1 MIGRTYGVDLGTS
14 VIKIYKKGKGIICNQ
29 KNMIAVDKSK
39 VLAIGD
45 DAFEMY
51 EKVPGYV
58 HVTYPIKNGVI
69 ADIENMEKLF
79 NALLKG
85 LSKNGK
91 VYSAE
96 YVVAVPMDTT
106 EVEKKAF
113 IDLVDASRAKKVKLV
128 AKPIAAALGAGLDVC
143 NAKGAMIVDM
153 GASTTE
159 IAVISLGGIVVSR
172 LLPIGGDT
180 FNDAIIAAVKKNGI
194 VDHVFMGF
202 SLLGVS
208 VPVFMVAMV
217 LQFLLAYKL
226 QWFPITS
233 GNTGWIGYVLPA
245 IALGW
250 NSAGSIARLTR
261 STLLEVLQE
270 DYIDTARAKG
280 YRQLYVIICHA
291 LRNAVLPVITMMAVQ
306 LSSLLSGA
314 VICETVF
321 SINGIGRL
329 AVQAIEAR
337 DIPLLQGT
345 VLFSTVIVILGNLV
359 ADCLYS
365 VLDPRIRKEV

>member
-1 MIGRTYGVDLGTS
+1 MVKNIVKRILQTVLILLGVALLIFLMLRIIPGNAILTMMGDKTNPEAVERMTAELGLDKPFYVQFWMYIKGVFTGDLGTS
-14 VIKIYKKGKGIICNQ
+14 YSLNRSVSELIGTAFPNT
-29 KNMIAVDKSK
+29 VR
-39 VLAIGD
+39 LA
-45 DAFEMY
+45 
-51 EKVPGYV
+51 
-58 HVTYPIKNGVI
+58 
-69 ADIENMEKLF
+69 
-79 NALLKG
+79 
-85 LSKNGK
+85 
-91 VYSAE
+91 
-96 YVVAVPMDTT
+96 
-106 EVEKKAF
+106 
-113 IDLVDASRAKKVKLV
+113 
-128 AKPIAAALGAGLDVC
+128 IAAA
-143 NAKGAMIVDM
+143 IV
-153 GASTTE
+153 AW
-159 IAVISLGGIVVSR
+159 AVGIVC
-172 LLPIGGDT
+172 G
-180 FNDAIIAAVKKNGI
+180 IIAAVKKNGI
-194 VDHVFMGF
+194 LDHLFMGV

-217 LQFLLAYKL
+217 LQYFLAYKL
-226 QWFPITS
+226 QWFSIS
-233 GNTGWIGYVLPA
+233 SQNAGWIGYVLPA

-250 NSAGSIARLTR
+250 NSAGSVARLTR

-280 YRQLYVIICHA
+280 YRQLYVIVRHA

-314 VICETVF
+314 VICETIF

>member
-1 MIGRTYGVDLGTS
+1 MSNIIKRIGQTVVILLGVALLIFIMLRIIPGNAIVTMMGEHANAEAIERMTAELGLDQPFYVQFWRYIAGVFSGDLGTS
-14 VIKIYKKGKGIICNQ
+14 YSLNRPVGEL
-29 KNMIAVDKSK
+29 IANSFPNTLR
-39 VLAIGD
+39 LA
-45 DAFEMY
+45 
-51 EKVPGYV
+51 V
-58 HVTYPIKNGVI
+58 
-69 ADIENMEKLF
+69 
-79 NALLKG
+79 
-85 LSKNGK
+85 
-91 VYSAE
+91 
-96 YVVAVPMDTT
+96 
-106 EVEKKAF
+106 
-113 IDLVDASRAKKVKLV
+113 
-128 AKPIAAALGAGLDVC
+128 AAALFAWIL
-143 NAKGAMIVDM
+143 
-153 GASTTE
+153 
-159 IAVISLGGIVVSR
+159 GIVC
-172 LLPIGGDT
+172 G
-180 FNDAIIAAVKKNGI
+180 IIAAVKKNGI
-194 VDHVFMGF
+194 LDHMFMGV

-217 LQFLLAYKL
+217 LQYLLAYRMH
-226 QWFPITS
+226 WFPISS
-233 GNTGWIGYVLPA
+233 GNAGAIGYVLPA

-280 YRQLYVIICHA
+280 LRRLPVITRHA

-329 AVQAIEAR
+329 AVQAIEGR

-345 VLFSTVIVILGNLV
+345 ILFSTALVILGNLV

-365 VLDPRIRKEV
+365 LLDPRIRKEV